1 MWCDF
6 IIVCWFGYLLLFKGD
21 DMNITLLR
29 GNLTRDPELRKLE
42 NGDKKVSVVNFTV
55 AVSREYTKASGEK
68 DKVTTFINC
77 EAWDSGAE
85 IIAESFKKGDL
96 VMVEG
101 SLRND
106 SWEKD
111 GVKHSTLRVRVN
123 NFSKITKLSKKSAD
137 KEPVAF

>member
-1 MWCDF
+1 
-6 IIVCWFGYLLLFKGD
+6 
-21 DMNITLLR
+21 MNITLLK
-29 GNLTRDPELRKLE
+29 GNLTRDPELR
-42 NGDKKVSVVNFTV
+42 NITSGDKSVSVVNFSI

-68 DKVTTFINC
+68 DKITTFINC

-96 VMVEG
+96 VMIEG

-111 GVKHSTLRVRVN
+111 GVKHSTMRVRVN
-123 NFSKITKLSKKSAD
+123 NFSKITRLSNKRNVE
-137 KEPVAF
+137 KEVVAF